1 MIMSRIDPQY
11 AADICEMEKNII
23 SGVQK
28 KMNAI
33 TSQIIGILDV
43 HNFYQD
49 AYMFPELLLH
59 ESIENWIDE
68 VIFDLEHNNF

>member
-11 AADICEMEKNII
+11 AANISDII
-23 SGVQK
+23 SGVRK
-28 KMNAI
+28 KIDAR
-33 TSQIIGILDV
+33 TSQIIGVLDI

>member
-11 AADICEMEKNII
+11 AANISEMEKNII
-23 SGVQK
+23 SGVRK
-28 KMNAI
+28 EIDAR
-33 TSQIIGILDV
+33 TSQIIGVLDI